1 MVEAEAGDDFGD
13 DTLLFLD
20 EIKSNDGMMLAVCT
34 AQYAEMTASKFSS
47 YVELKYCFA
56 NGVQVL
62 PLRTLG
68 SQWITLFLRFVI
80 GWLRLA
86 SVNPLAHERPD
97 K

>member
-1 MVEAEAGDDFGD
+1 MVEAGAGDDFGD

-20 EIKSNDGMMLAVCT
+20 EIKSNDGVMLAVCT
-34 AQYAEMTASKFSS
+34 AHYAEMTASKFSS

-68 SQWITLFLRFVI
+68 SQWMAFLWGFSFY
-80 GWLRLA
+80 GCSL
-86 SVNPLAHERPD
+86 PP
-97 K
+97 